1 MEENQKEARK
11 DYQTHVY
18 YLKFALQFVDYQ
30 IEDLVASFNREVN
43 NKGWA
48 GMRAYHDRALI
59 DEFLRRGIDVSCV
72 HDGRSTWFSHHVRY
86 NIDEHKLETI
96 D

>member
-1 MEENQKEARK
+1 MEEISSNNK

-18 YLKFALQFVDYQ
+18 YLKFALQFADYQ
-30 IEDLVASFNREVN
+30 VDELVNSFNHEVN
-43 NKGWA
+43 NKGWV

-59 DEFLRRGIDVSCV
+59 DEFIRRGIDVSCV
-72 HDGRSTWFSHHVRY
+72 HNGHSTWFNHHVRY
-86 NIDEHKLETI
+86 NMFENKLETI